1 MIDKATIDRIFSA
14 ADIVEVVGDFI
25 TLKRKGVNYT
35 ACCPFHSEKTPSF
48 MVSPTKGLYKCFG
61 CGKGGSSVNFVM
73 EHEKLTYPEALRWL
87 AKKYSIEIE
96 ERTQTAEEQERN
108 NDRESMLVLNSW
120 AEKYFEEQM
129 ADTEAGRA
137 VGLSY
142 FRERGFTDQT
152 IKTFALGYCPEA
164 GAKDAM
170 SRQAIKEGFQEKF
183 LEHTGLTII
192 REQDHSYYDRFA
204 GRVIF
209 PIHSLSGRTIGFGGR
224 TMRSDKKT
232 AKYLNSP
239 QSEIYDKSHTLY
251 GIFQAKKAI
260 TAANR
265 CILVEGYTDVMQM
278 HQSGVENV
286 VASSGTSLTIE
297 QVRLIKRFTRNVTV
311 IYDGDSAGIKASL
324 RGIDI
329 ILAEGLTVRVV
340 PLPEGDDPDSF
351 ARGRSCADL
360 TRYIEEHEEDF
371 LSFKTRI
378 LLADTSDPIARAE
391 LINDIVRSIAVI
403 PDAIAREVYIG
414 ECSRSMDISAEVLSR
429 SVAEAMV
436 RGHSAISAPASASRA
451 RQEPQ
456 QQPQSQSQFQ
466 TQTAPG
472 AKPIGTGRNVA
483 RIEEI
488 ELAGYLV
495 KYGTESFPY
504 EVSPENEVQ
513 LGVTELIVGELQSD
527 SIEMQDE
534 ICSIIYS
541 EARAAWND
549 GGRLLEPRYYT
560 EHEDQRVAS
569 FAAEVIMR
577 VDVYSASKM
586 WERYEI
592 RVTTERERLAVAVPK
607 AIVIYK
613 TKVIGAEIARL
624 QAQMSADLDGID
636 MGVVERIKAL
646 NASKSVMN
654 DRYKRLV

>member
-61 CGKGGSSVNFVM
+61 CGKGGSAVNFVM

-96 ERTQTAEEQERN
+96 ERTQTAEELERN

-120 AEKYFEEQM
+120 AEKYFTQQM
-129 ADTEAGRA
+129 TDTDTGRA

-152 IKTFALGYCPEA
+152 IQAFALGYCPEA

-170 SRQAIKEGFQEKF
+170 SREAIKEGFQEKF

-260 TAANR
+260 TAANS

-436 RGHSAISAPASASRA
+436 RSHTAISSPASASRA
-451 RQEPQ
+451 RQEPSGQ
-456 QQPQSQSQFQ
+456 QQSPQNQTDSTKQSGN
-466 TQTAPG
+466 A
-472 AKPIGTGRNVA
+472 RNVS

-488 ELAGYLV
+488 ELAGYLI

-513 LGVTELIVGELQSD
+513 LGVTELIVGELQGD
-527 SIEMQDE
+527 NIEMQDE

-549 GGRLLEPRYYT
+549 GGRLLEPRHYT
-560 EHEDQRVAS
+560 EHEDQRVAA
-569 FAAEVIMR
+569 FAAEVLMR

-624 QAQMSADLDGID
+624 QAQMSVDLEGID
-636 MGVVERIKAL
+636 MEVVERIKAL